1 MVFGTEL
8 LAFMILITLKR
19 VIGKIILLIRLI

>member
-8 LAFMILITLKR
+8 LAFVILITPKR

>member
-8 LAFMILITLKR
+8 LALVILITLKR

>member
-8 LAFMILITLKR
+8 LAFVILITLKR